1 MFSKEIE
8 IIINLL
14 KNVSNCWASGGDG
27 DGSVGGCGGSDCG
40 DGGVGGRGGKH
51 HHQHRHHLPSPPPT
65 PLLLK
70 FCYDNF
76 NFFEKH
82 TLFCFG
88 HISVKSCSNSMIL
101 DIFQQPGQ
109 RAFQKCPK
117 F

>member
-1 MFSKEIE
+1 MIT
-8 IIINLL
+8 LL
-14 KNVSNCWASGGDG
+14 QNVSNCWAGGGDG
-27 DGSVGGCGGSDCG
+27 DGNVGGCGGSDCG

-88 HISVKSCSNSMIL
+88 HISVKSGHFSTARTKGFSKMSKIL
-101 DIFQQPGQ
+101 KIE
-109 RAFQKCPK
+109 
-117 F
+117 

>member
-1 MFSKEIE
+1 MMTT
-8 IIINLL
+8 LQ
-14 KNVSNCWASGGDG
+14 NVSNCWAGGGDG

-51 HHQHRHHLPSPPPT
+51 HHQHHHHLPSPPPT

-82 TLFCFG
+82 TLFCFCD
-88 HISVKSCSNSMIL
+88 ISVKFCSNSMIL
-101 DIFQQPGQ
+101 DIFQQPRR

-117 F
+117 V